1 MKVLVIGG
9 GGREH
14 AIVWKLLQ
22 NLNITK
28 IYCSPGNGST
38 AMENKCENISISGN
52 NELAQFAVK
61 EKIDLTIVGP
71 EQALTEG
78 IVDVFKSHG
87 LKIFGPSKMAAA
99 LEGSKSYAKSFMKKY
114 GVSTAKSETFEDL
127 DSALTY
133 VKSCEYPVVIKA
145 DGLAAGKG
153 VVICED
159 YNMTVKTIEDFMNKD
174 IFNGAGKKIIIEE
187 YLNGVEASILSVT
200 DGSVI
205 LPFISAKDHKQIF
218 DGNKGP
224 NTGGMG
230 AISPNPYCTQKVL
243 NDFTENILKP
253 TIKGIKQEKLDFV
266 GVIFFGLMI
275 TEKGTYLLEYN
286 CRFGDPE
293 TQAVLMLMESD
304 LADLLNAAVDK
315 KLSCFNLKWKQGHS
329 CCVVAASNGY
339 PGKYKTGF
347 KITGLNKTKMIFGAG
362 VKYEDGVLKTSGGRV
377 LCSLGCGE
385 TLEEAIKTAYSEMSN
400 IHFEGIYYRKDIGK
414 VNIK

>member
-1 MKVLVIGG
+1 MKVLIIGG

-22 NLNITK
+22 KSEITK
-28 IYCSPGNGST
+28 IYCAPGNGST
-38 AMENKCENISISGN
+38 ALENKCENLSIVGN

-87 LKIFGPSKMAAA
+87 LKIFGPSKMGAA
-99 LEGSKSYAKSFMKKY
+99 LEGSKSYAKAFMKKY
-114 GVSTAKSETFEDL
+114 GVVAAKSETFEDS
-127 DSALTY
+127 DSALRY
-133 VKSCEYPVVIKA
+133 VTACDYPVVIKA

-159 YNMTVKTIEDFMNKD
+159 YNMAFKTIEDFMNKD
-174 IFNGAGKKIIIEE
+174 IFNGAGRKIIIEE
-187 YLNGVEASILSVT
+187 YLRGVEASILSVT

-243 NDFTENILKP
+243 EDFTENILKP
-253 TIKGIKQEKLDFV
+253 TLIGIKQEKLDFV

-275 TEKGTYLLEYN
+275 TEKRTYLLEYN

-293 TQAVLMLMESD
+293 TQAVLPLMESD

-315 KLSCFNLKWKQGHS
+315 KLSSFDLKWKSGHS
-329 CCVVAASNGY
+329 CCVAAVSSGY

-347 KITGLNKTKMIFGAG
+347 EITGLNKSNVVFGAG
-362 VKYEDGVLKTSGGRV
+362 VALEDGVLKTSGGRV
-377 LCSLGCGE
+377 LCSLGIGN
-385 TLEEAIKTAYSEMSN
+385 TLDEAIKTAYQEISN

-414 VNIK
+414 VNIE